1 MAQSNNIVDN
11 TNFEG
16 KVTNPRT
23 ITALSSTSTVNIDF
37 TAPKLHTLTITQ
49 NTIFNVTGTYKQ
61 GDYVELIVTGN
72 FTVSF
77 IQSTF
82 TFRGVFISSGVLT
95 NYVGTASN
103 SIVIRCTDST
113 NKIFEVISNP
123 LYT

>member
-1 MAQSNNIVDN
+1 MANIPEN
-11 TNFEG
+11 LNIEG
-16 KVTNPRT
+16 KLTNVRA
-23 ITALSSTSTVNIDF
+23 IEALTSTSTVNINF
-37 TAPKLHTLTITQ
+37 SAPKLHTLTITQ
-49 NTIFNVTGTYKQ
+49 DTIFNVTGTYKQ
-61 GDYVELIVTGN
+61 GDYVEIITTGN

-95 NYVGTASN
+95 NYAGTASN

-123 LYT
+123 LFT